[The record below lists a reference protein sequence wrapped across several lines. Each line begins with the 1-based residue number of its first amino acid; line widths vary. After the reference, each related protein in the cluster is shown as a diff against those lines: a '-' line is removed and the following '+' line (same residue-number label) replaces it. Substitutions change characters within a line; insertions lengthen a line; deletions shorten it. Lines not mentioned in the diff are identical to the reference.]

1 MNPSEEQN
9 QIIEDDSKDTKKL
22 SKGQLKKL
30 KEKAKK
36 ETAGQGEGAPE
47 ESTPATEATAE
58 ANGVDADDKDEGEG
72 EAAGGDSKKGL
83 SKGQLKKLK
92 EKQKKEAEAAAA
104 AAKKDEKPKEEEKED
119 KKDKKG
125 AKKPMN
131 AAAKLAQQRLEEMKR
146 LEELR
151 KQQEEELRR
160 QEEEEER
167 KREEEERRIRE
178 IEEAKKREKEE
189 KIQKLK
195 DEGKYRTKKERERE
209 EALIRRREELIAQGV
224 IPADTFAEQ
233 GEKPKSKVVRTKK
246 PKKKEETQQETQQEE
261 TQEAQA
267 ETAEKKPE
275 VESWEAEAD
284 VDDWEKFA
292 EPAAKTEEKKE
303 AAPKQAAKVEEKA
316 KPVETKKA
324 EEKPK
329 PVETKPKVEEKP
341 KEAPKEE
348 AKAPVE
354 EAPAKKHGKDKENAA
369 AKFENKG
376 PNDKIR
382 SPIICILGHVDTGK
396 TKLLDNMRRTNV
408 QEGEAG
414 GITQQIGATFFPYE
428 KLEMEVAKTKSFY
441 PVELEV
447 PGLLII
453 DTPGH
458 ESFSNLRS
466 RGSGLCDIAIL
477 VVDIM
482 HGLEKQTLES
492 IELLRF
498 RKTPFVIA
506 LNKID
511 RLYGWKPKPDSSSYL
526 SLKKQEKSTQ
536 LEFRDRSKAIITE
549 LTEKG
554 FNVALYYD
562 NPDPNTYVS
571 MIPTSAMTGEG
582 ISDILS
588 VAMNLTQKWLKKKI
602 TKKEEFKCTVLEVKV
617 IEGLGASIDVMLVD
631 GTLTEGD
638 KIILAG
644 YEGPIVTTVR
654 ALLTPHPMKEM
665 RVKNEYIHHK
675 AIGGAMGIKISAND
689 LDKALAG
696 SELYI
701 IKKEGDEEMYREM
714 LEEEIRKV
722 KKSIKLV
729 EEGVL
734 VAASTLGSLEAL
746 LQFLKTSQIP
756 VAAISIGPVSKAEV
770 IKAMKPLQVV
780 EGEVRKEYKI

>member
-9 QIIEDDSKDTKKL
+9 EINVGENVDPKTL

-30 KEKAKK
+30 KEKQKK
-36 ETAGQGEGAPE
+36 EAAAKEGGAPE

-58 ANGVDADDKDEGEG
+58 ADGDDKDEGEG
-72 EAAGGDSKKGL
+72 EVGADGKKGL

-104 AAKKDEKPKEEEKED
+104 AAKKDDKPKEEEKDD

-146 LEELR
+146 LEEIR

-160 QEEEEER
+160 QEEEEDR
-167 KREEEERRIRE
+167 KREEEERAQKE
-178 IEEAKKREKEE
+178 IDDAKKKEKEE

-209 EALIRRREELIAQGV
+209 EAILRRREELIAQGV
-224 IPADTFAEQ
+224 IPADTFAET

-246 PKKKEETQQETQQEE
+246 PKKKEETQQETQEEE
-261 TQEAQA
+261 TAQETQA
-267 ETAEKKPE
+267 ETAAETKPAA

-292 EPAAKTEEKKE
+292 EPVVAKPQEKKE
-303 AAPKQAAKVEEKA
+303 TPAPAPK
-316 KPVETKKA
+316 
-324 EEKPK
+324 
-329 PVETKPKVEEKP
+329 KVEEKP
-341 KEAPKEE
+341 KAKVEEPKPKAEPKPVESKPKEDVKEE
-348 AKAPVE
+348 AKE
-354 EAPAKKHGKDKENAA
+354 EKVSRREAKEKEKESMA

-511 RLYGWKPKPDSSSYL
+511 RLYGWKSKPDSSSYL

-571 MIPTSAMTGEG
+571 IIPTSAMTGEG

-638 KIILAG
+638 KIIVAG

-701 IKKEGDEEMYREM
+701 IRKEEDEEMYREM

-729 EEGVL
+729 DEGVL

-746 LQFLKTSQIP
+746 LQFLKTSHIP
-756 VAAISIGPVSKAEV
+756 VAAISIGPVSKAEI
-770 IKAMKPLQVV
+770 IKAMKPLQIV
-780 EGEVRKEYKI
+780 EGEVKKE